1 MPEVVLVS
9 DVSIE
14 DVELHDLPPSC
25 KFVYKEVARQS
36 KINRSELIDETW
48 LPERTL
54 YDAINRLENRGYVS
68 VARDSDD
75 LRQVVVKIAEL

>member
-1 MPEVVLVS
+1 VVVLVS

-25 KFVYKEVARQS
+25 KFVYKEVARQRT
-36 KINRSELIDETW
+36 INRSELIDETW